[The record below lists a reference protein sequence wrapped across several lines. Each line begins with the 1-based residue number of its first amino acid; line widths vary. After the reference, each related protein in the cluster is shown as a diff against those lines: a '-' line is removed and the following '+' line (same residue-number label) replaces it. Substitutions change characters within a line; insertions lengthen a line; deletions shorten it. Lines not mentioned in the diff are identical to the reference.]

1 MQIPDARRMALAKVA
16 NHSPSLANPRGQAH
30 GLSPED
36 RRWAAIWVE
45 RSIDGRVLEATRERG
60 QQVGGVPWMDT
71 KHKETFQNSWHN
83 LDKRESR

>member
-1 MQIPDARRMALAKVA
+1 MDRLQRMQIQIPDARLMALAKVA
-16 NHSPSLANPRGQAH
+16 NHSPPLANRRGQAH

-36 RRWAAIWVE
+36 RRWAARWVE

-71 KHKETFQNSWHN
+71 KH
-83 LDKRESR
+83 

>member
-1 MQIPDARRMALAKVA
+1 MQIPGAMLKTIAKIA
-16 NHSPSLANPRGQAH
+16 NHANPRGQAH

-36 RRWAAIWVE
+36 RRWAARWVE

-71 KHKETFQNSWHN
+71 KHKESFQNSWHN
-83 LDKRESR
+83 LHKRESSQASD